1 MEHKWSEDDTH
12 LLRESGLGWKVILAS
27 GPFIGV
33 LLMADALVPMP
44 GVAGIS
50 ASAVTRAGQ

>member
-1 MEHKWSEDDTH
+1 MEHRRSEDDTH
-12 LLRESGLGWKVILAS
+12 LLMESGLGWKVALAS

-33 LLMADALVPMP
+33 LLMAEALVPMP

-50 ASAVTRAGQ
+50 ASAVTGAGQ